1 MVREELKQERAV
13 QTRAV
18 LLKAAAEAFD
28 ELGYSGASV
37 ARILERAGLT
47 PGAMYFHFKNK
58 EALATAVAASQQQ
71 TVVPLLESEGVQRAV
86 DTTLLWARQLR
97 TDPVLRAGVRLG
109 VERDALELH
118 DATTFDAWTEIL
130 AGFLQTGADRGE
142 LQAGVDVHELAEY
155 IVSCCTGVQIYSE
168 AATRRADLT
177 ERLVRMWQ
185 MVLPGVAVPAV
196 VARID
201 LSGDR
206 LPGSAAGDGGA
217 TGGATAGVSGGAAG
231 GAAPAGKSVGGSAG

>member
-13 QTRAV
+13 QTRAA

-28 ELGYSGASV
+28 ELGYAGASV
-37 ARILERAGLT
+37 AKILERAGLT

-58 EALATAVAASQQQ
+58 EDLAAAVASSQQQ
-71 TVVPLLESEGVQRAV
+71 TVVPYLESEGVQRVV

-118 DATTFDAWTEIL
+118 DASTFDAWTEVL
-130 AGFLQTGADRGE
+130 AGFLRTGAERGE
-142 LQAGVDVHELAEY
+142 LQAGVDVQELAEY
-155 IVSCCTGVQIYSE
+155 VVSCCTGIQIYSE

-201 LSGDR
+201 LSGSR
-206 LPGSAAGDGGA
+206 LPAAG
-217 TGGATAGVSGGAAG
+217 
-231 GAAPAGKSVGGSAG
+231 APVGLSAGAPTGALAG